1 MTLAIDVSC
10 VIPTHGRVA
19 LLRESLGSVVDQAT
33 TASLQIVVVDDLG
46 NTDTRE
52 VVEEFERLHPGVS
65 FVYVHRVEGSPGAS
79 ASRNYGASLAVGDVL
94 AFLDDDDLW
103 EPSHLENAL
112 EISKRTS
119 NELVL
124 SWMKVIERD
133 GHVSDH
139 YAIEPGLQVKDVVAR
154 NRGIT
159 GSNIV
164 ISRSAFHDIGG
175 FDEALPVSNDKDLLV
190 QYLLS
195 GRRYS
200 VSRERSSYHRRHS
213 SDQLTSWDER
223 RARGLELYMK
233 KYSSIA
239 SSKDS
244 RYLSR
249 QIHSIRARTA
259 SSRFARARH
268 ALQLIGTSEP
278 TDLFSRAIARLKSR
292 MR

>member
-1 MTLAIDVSC
+1 MTLGFDVSC

-19 LLRESLGSVVDQAT
+19 LLRESLGSVAAQEVI
-33 TASLQIVVVDDLG
+33 ASLQVIVVDDLG
-46 NTDTRE
+46 NADTRE
-52 VVEEFERLHPGVS
+52 VVNEFEQLHPEIS
-65 FVYVHRVEGSPGAS
+65 FTYVHRSEGKPGAS
-79 ASRNYGASLAVGDVL
+79 ASRNFGARLAEGDIL

-103 EPSHLENAL
+103 DPKHLVSAL
-112 EISKRTS
+112 GVLART
-119 NELVL
+119 NDDLIL

-133 GHVSDH
+133 GRVSDH
-139 YAIEPGLQVKDVVAR
+139 YSIKPGLLVSDVVAR
-154 NRGIT
+154 NPGIT

-164 ISRSAFHDIGG
+164 ISRAAFRDING

-195 GRRYS
+195 GRKYS
-200 VSRERSSYHRRHS
+200 VSEERSSYHRRHS

-239 SSKDS
+239 SPRDT

-249 QIHSIRARTA
+249 QIHSIRARTSA
-259 SSRFARARH
+259 SRPTRLRH
-268 ALQLIGTSEP
+268 GLQLIATSEP
-278 TDLFSRAIARLKSR
+278 SDLFSRAVARLKSR
-292 MR
+292 IR

>member
-1 MTLAIDVSC
+1 MSLAIDVSC

-19 LLRESLGSVVDQAT
+19 LLRESLDSVAAQET
-33 TASLQIVVVDDLG
+33 TASLQVIVVDDLG
-46 NTDTRE
+46 NADTRD
-52 VVEEFERLHPGVS
+52 VVDEFERLNPRIS
-65 FVYVHRVEGSPGAS
+65 FVYVHRSEGGPGAS
-79 ASRNYGASLAVGDVL
+79 ASRNYGARLAKGEVI

-103 EPSHLENAL
+103 EPKHLDSAL
-112 EISKRTS
+112 AILART
-119 NELVL
+119 NDDLIL

-133 GHVSDH
+133 GCVSDH
-139 YAIEPGLQVKDVVAR
+139 YSIEPGLQVRDVVAR
-154 NRGIT
+154 NPGIT

-164 ISRSAFHDIGG
+164 ISNAAFRDIGG

-195 GRRYS
+195 GREYS
-200 VSRERSSYHRRHS
+200 VSDERSSYHRRHS

-239 SSKDS
+239 SPKDS
-244 RYLSR
+244 KYLSR

-259 SSRFARARH
+259 TSPSARLRH
-268 ALQLIGTSEP
+268 GLQLLVTSEP
-278 TDLFSRAIARLKSR
+278 SDLFSRAIARLKSR
-292 MR
+292 IR